1 MNKRYIDFVPV
12 KKGETGAVKTSSP
25 KQRTVIAG
33 SSVKTTVSTMRTR
46 VVAPKVNTSST
57 SRVTTASRVS
67 SAPKAASSS
76 KVSRVSGAPKASRV
90 VTVSSNMPEM
100 KKKVQAPNNRFI
112 KNPKIAKRPLSNTG
126 YKKEVKAQ
134 DEKPK
139 GPVTIIEKP
148 EKNSKLGLIVT
159 IIITIVLGAAAGTVA
174 FLLLPK

>member
-25 KQRTVIAG
+25 KRGTVVAS
-33 SSVKTTVSTMRTR
+33 SSVKTTVSTTRTR

-57 SRVTTASRVS
+57 SKVTTVSRVS
-67 SAPKAASSS
+67 SAPRVASSPKAS
-76 KVSRVSGAPKASRV
+76 NTSKASRV